1 MNNAQKQFVDILS
14 AGIRG
19 KRADKVYE
27 NVDWNEVIDL
37 ANKHKVEGIIYLALR
52 KSNLASKIGENRI
65 NLLKQKA
72 AITGIGQSR
81 HISGLSTVLNKI
93 TEENIPLIVLKGQVV

>member
-1 MNNAQKQFVDILS
+1 MNNTERQFVDVLS

-19 KRADKVYE
+19 NTAYKVYE
-27 NVDWNEVIDL
+27 NVDWDEVIDL

-52 KSNLASKIGENRI
+52 KSSLASNIGENRI

-81 HISGLSTVLNKI
+81 HISGLSIVFNKI
-93 TEENIPLIVLKGQVV
+93 IE